1 MASVTRRDTSAG
13 PRYDVRWRLVD
24 GTHRKRS
31 FKRRAEA
38 ERYRRKIEGDEVA
51 GVVIDPNSGEIRF
64 GPYAEQWIRTRL
76 VKGQPLSPSTV
87 QVYRGLLRRHL
98 ARFSDAPLRKLTPEV
113 VRDWHSDLV
122 ESAGRDQAAKSYRLL
137 RAVLNTAVEDL
148 RIGRNPCQIR
158 GAGIER
164 AAERPIVEAATILH
178 LAAAINPRLR
188 ALIVLSGF
196 GGLRTGE
203 LLALTRRDVDLVHKT
218 VQIRASAAEINGSGR
233 VLGPPKSEAGV
244 RVIALP
250 SLAVKALDDH
260 LSTYVAPVRDAV
272 LFTGPKGGPISR
284 GELSSAWRDAVAMVP
299 SAPTGLHIHD
309 LRHAAATMMA
319 RMPGVTTKEL
329 MARIGH
335 ASPRAALIYQHATTE
350 RDRLIADYLDA
361 HIAAAEAAA
370 DEVRRAPIKP
380 LRSAPDS
387 S

>member
-164 AAERPIVEAATILH
+164 AAERPIVEAATILD

-218 VQIRASAAEINGSGR
+218 VQVRASAAEINGSGR

-250 SLAVKALDDH
+250 SLAVKALDDAPQH
-260 LSTYVAPVRDAV
+260 LRRPRAGRGSVHRTERRPDQQRGAVVRLERCGGHGAQRADGLAHPRSPPRGRHDDGAHARCHHEGTHGPDRTR
-272 LFTGPKGGPISR
+272 LASSRSHLPARHNRTGPADRGLPRRPHRGGR
-284 GELSSAWRDAVAMVP
+284 GSGR
-299 SAPTGLHIHD
+299 
-309 LRHAAATMMA
+309 
-319 RMPGVTTKEL
+319 
-329 MARIGH
+329 
-335 ASPRAALIYQHATTE
+335 
-350 RDRLIADYLDA
+350 
-361 HIAAAEAAA
+361 
-370 DEVRRAPIKP
+370 
-380 LRSAPDS
+380 
-387 S
+387 